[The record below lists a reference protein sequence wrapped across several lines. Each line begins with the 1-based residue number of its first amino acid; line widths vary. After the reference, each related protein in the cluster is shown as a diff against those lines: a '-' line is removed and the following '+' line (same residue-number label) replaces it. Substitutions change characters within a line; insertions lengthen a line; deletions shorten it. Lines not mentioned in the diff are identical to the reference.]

1 MKISELQYYYLTEVG
16 EILHKAKSGRLILKL
31 YEHTTIK
38 TGDTIIDSHGKKL
51 GTINELIGSVNSP
64 YASVIMLRDDF
75 KTKTGEKVFRFIA
88 KNTKKYFPKGL
99 KKKRYT
105 NTQKK
110 RRNIQ

>member
-1 MKISELQYYYLTEVG
+1 MKISKLQYDYLTEVG

-38 TGDTIIDSHGKKL
+38 TGDTIIDSQGKKL

-75 KTKTGEKVFRFIA
+75 KTKTGEKVFRFIT
-88 KNTKKYFPKGL
+88 KNTKKYFPKSF
-99 KKKRYT
+99 KKRYT

>member
-1 MKISELQYYYLTEVG
+1 MKISKLQYDYLTEVG

-38 TGDTIIDSHGKKL
+38 TGDTIIDSQGKKL
-51 GTINELIGSVNSP
+51 GTINELIGRVNSP

-88 KNTKKYFPKGL
+88 KNTKKYFPKGF
-99 KKKRYT
+99 KKRYT

>member
-1 MKISELQYYYLTEVG
+1 LTEVG

-38 TGDTIIDSHGKKL
+38 NGDTIIDSQGKKL

-75 KTKTGEKVFRFIA
+75 KTKAGEKVFRFIA
-88 KNTKKYFPKGL
+88 KNTKKYFQKDF
-99 KKKRYT
+99 KKRYN
-105 NTQKK
+105 NTKKK